1 MTRKRKRESDVTSGQ
16 DPIPAPEPEP
26 DGPPAPEAEYVPETP
41 PPPDSGGE
49 EEVEGMLGRPAE
61 PHPPASVGE
70 TDSTVYARIGDLEH
84 MNLQYPSSGPPS
96 PEPMD
101 VDDPP
106 LSVAA
111 TPGEPVSVVNVD
123 EDVSA
128 AVAPSRFYG
137 PAPESR
143 RENSD
148 QVLTIDEEDS
158 DQVLKIEEDDEDG
171 GEGPNI
177 SSEADKTQVAY
188 SLRFGKLTNGIGS
201 AHIFIFDSLGS
212 QHRQAANTLAAYL
225 ALEAKDKK
233 HLEESRAAIS
243 KSALVSA
250 YARGRRKRTY
260 ISPAQVPIQPNYCDC
275 GVYVLHFV
283 RVFIGNPETYTQLIL
298 VRI

>member
-1 MTRKRKRESDVTSGQ
+1 MTEK
-16 DPIPAPEPEP
+16 
-26 DGPPAPEAEYVPETP
+26 VPETP

-49 EEVEGMLGRPAE
+49 EEVEGMLGQPAPAALPDE

-111 TPGEPVSVVNVD
+111 VPGEPVSVVNVD

-143 RENSD
+143 AENSD
-148 QVLTIDEEDS
+148 QVLTINEEDS

-171 GEGPNI
+171 GEGSNI
-177 SSEADKTQVAY
+177 SSEADKT
-188 SLRFGKLTNGIGS
+188 
-201 AHIFIFDSLGS
+201 
-212 QHRQAANTLAAYL
+212 
-225 ALEAKDKK
+225 
-233 HLEESRAAIS
+233 
-243 KSALVSA
+243 
-250 YARGRRKRTY
+250 
-260 ISPAQVPIQPNYCDC
+260 
-275 GVYVLHFV
+275 
-283 RVFIGNPETYTQLIL
+283 
-298 VRI
+298 